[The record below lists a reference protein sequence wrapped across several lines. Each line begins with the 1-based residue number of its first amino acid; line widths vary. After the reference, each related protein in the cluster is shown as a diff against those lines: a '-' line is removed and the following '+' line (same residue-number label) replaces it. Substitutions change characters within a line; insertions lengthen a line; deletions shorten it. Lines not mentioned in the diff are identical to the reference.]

1 MIIWNPPRLLDLVG
15 MSLLRDE
22 ALAFAALED
31 LPTEFFPPLFMEA
44 FHGRHSET
52 LKAMVQAWPFVRL
65 PLGGLMEMP
74 HVGTLRAVLDGLDVL
89 IAQKDCPR
97 RCKLRVLDL
106 RNTGQ
111 DFWSMW
117 SGSNVHVSS
126 SSSMAPVAKDRSR
139 TEQPLAPLE
148 VFIEICLNEGT
159 MDEFFIYLMQW
170 VEKRKVSIHLCCKK
184 LKIVSMPMEN
194 IMTVLSMVQL
204 DCIQEVQVNCTWH
217 LSTLAMFAPLLG
229 QMSNVQRLL
238 LSPIHVPALEEQEEQ
253 HVIQITSQFLRL
265 RHLQD
270 IRMESP
276 SFLQGRLD
284 KMLRCLK
291 TPLENLAITHCLI
304 TESDLKHLSHCL
316 NISQLKGLDLSG
328 VTLTDFSPELLQVLL
343 EKAAATLQELDLNLC
358 GIMDCQLEAILPALS
373 HCSQLRT
380 FSMCGNLLS
389 MAIMEKLL
397 RHTDGLPSLILELYP
412 APRESYGSQ
421 RILHLG
427 RLAQLQAE
435 LIEIMRNLGR
445 PRTIWISSS
454 PCPRWGNEIFCH
466 EKTIIYCCF
475 VPP

>member
-1 MIIWNPPRLLDLVG
+1 MSIWNPPRLLDLVG

-22 ALAFAALED
+22 ALAFAALGD

-44 FHGRHSET
+44 FHGRRSET

-65 PLGGLMEMP
+65 PLGGLMEML
-74 HVGTLRAVLDGLDVL
+74 HVGTLQAVLDGLDVL
-89 IAQKDCPR
+89 LAQKDCPR

-148 VFIEICLNEGT
+148 VFIELCLNEGT

-184 LKIVSMPMEN
+184 LKIVTMSMES
-194 IMTVLSMVQL
+194 IMTVLGMVQL

-229 QMSNVQRLL
+229 QMGNVQRLL
-238 LSPIHVPALEEQEEQ
+238 LSHIHVPVLEEQEDQ

-265 RHLQD
+265 HHLRD

-284 KMLRCLK
+284 KMLSFSPRCLK

-343 EKAAATLQELDLNLC
+343 EKVAATLQELDLNLC

-412 APRESYGSQ
+412 APRESYSSQ
-421 RILHLG
+421 RILQLG
-427 RLAQLQAE
+427 RLAQLQVE
-435 LIEIMRNLGR
+435 YSVMRR
-445 PRTIWISSS
+445 PLYTAVLSLPSWL
-454 PCPRWGNEIFCH
+454 PL
-466 EKTIIYCCF
+466 
-475 VPP
+475 